1 MGSAN
6 EVLHWYGQLSDT
18 VKRMLA
24 LARARQWE
32 RLPELD
38 TQCST
43 IMDQL
48 KAVEPRERLGDTER
62 ERVRELVVRI
72 RSDQDELTGIIRPQM
87 TRLVRRMEQL
97 RQQQA
102 VNRAYRPLS

>member
-1 MGSAN
+1 MGSAS

-24 LARARQWE
+24 MARARQWE

-43 IMDQL
+43 ILDQL
-48 KAVEPRERLGDTER
+48 RLAEPRESLGAAER
-62 ERVRELVVRI
+62 ERVRELMLRI
-72 RSDQDELTGIIRPQM
+72 RGDQDELAGIIRPQM
-87 TRLVRRMEQL
+87 TRLIRRMEQL
-97 RQQQA
+97 RRQQE